1 MTDFQD
7 ELTEEDKRLLAEVDK
22 DGQPKEHLKTKIKK
36 IFKVILH
43 EFHILIQKNF
53 FRKSLE

>member
-22 DGQPKEHLKTKIKK
+22 DGQPKQHLKTKIKK
-36 IFKVILH
+36 IFKVNLH
-43 EFHILIQKNF
+43 
-53 FRKSLE
+53 